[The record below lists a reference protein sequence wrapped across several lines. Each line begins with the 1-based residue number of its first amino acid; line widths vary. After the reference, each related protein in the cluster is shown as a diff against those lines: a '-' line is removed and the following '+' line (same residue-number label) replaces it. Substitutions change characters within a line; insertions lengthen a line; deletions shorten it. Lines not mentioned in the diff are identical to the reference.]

1 MSFSL
6 LFAGLLGAA
15 LAVGMAVGVAT
26 LLEKLTFGSIRPRLT
41 FFNQNKDDKGVDD
54 LLEENTILRD
64 RIYSLDE
71 KNQDLNEDVEELHRQ
86 KEYYLLLSTRRG
98 ATSRGTTVFAE
109 EENIKHSRDPSIS
122 SFNEDSPLAPRSGRR
137 RSASSSPTSSRRRH
151 HADGDLGDC
160 STRTNTR
167 SRRYARV
174 VEPSTSLS
182 GRRTVSQSPA
192 RHLGIP
198 GEVVGHGSITKKE
211 RRAREAARA
220 AEWARKRKEKKT
232 S

>member
-137 RSASSSPTSSRRRH
+137 NSASSSPTSSRCRH
-151 HADGDLGDC
+151 HADGELGDC

-192 RHLGIP
+192 RHLGS
-198 GEVVGHGSITKKE
+198 HGSITKKE

>member
-6 LFAGLLGAA
+6 LLVGLLGAA

-26 LLEKLTFGSIRPRLT
+26 LLEKLTFGTIRPRLI

-71 KNQDLNEDVEELHRQ
+71 KNQDLNEDVEELQRQ

-109 EENIKHSRDPSIS
+109 EENIKHSRD
-122 SFNEDSPLAPRSGRR
+122 
-137 RSASSSPTSSRRRH
+137 RSASSSPTTRH
-151 HADGDLGDC
+151 HADGDLGVC

-182 GRRTVSQSPA
+182 DRRATSQSPA

-220 AEWARKRKEKKT
+220 AEWARKRKERKT

>member
-64 RIYSLDE
+64 RIYSLEE

-98 ATSRGTTVFAE
+98 ATLRGTTVFAE
-109 EENIKHSRDPSIS
+109 EESIKHSRDPSIS

-137 RSASSSPTSSRRRH
+137 NSASSSPTSSRCRH
-151 HADGDLGDC
+151 HADGELGDC

-192 RHLGIP
+192 RHLGS
-198 GEVVGHGSITKKE
+198 HGSITKKE

>member
-64 RIYSLDE
+64 RIYSLEE

-109 EENIKHSRDPSIS
+109 EESIKHSRDPSIS

-137 RSASSSPTSSRRRH
+137 NSASSSPTSSRCRH
-151 HADGDLGDC
+151 HADGELGDC

-192 RHLGIP
+192 RHLGS
-198 GEVVGHGSITKKE
+198 HGSITKKE

>member
-1 MSFSL
+1 MSFSPL
-6 LFAGLLGAA
+6 LAGLLGAA
-15 LAVGMAVGVAT
+15 LAIGMAVVVAT
-26 LLEKLTFGSIRPRLT
+26 LLEKLTFGTIKPRLI
-41 FFNQNKDDKGVDD
+41 FFTQNKDDKGIDD

-71 KNQDLNEDVEELHRQ
+71 KNQDLNEDVEELQRQ

-122 SFNEDSPLAPRSGRR
+122 SFNEDSPLAPRFGRR
-137 RSASSSPTSSRRRH
+137 RSASSSPTNSRRRH
-151 HADGDLGDC
+151 HAGGDLGDC

-182 GRRTVSQSPA
+182 GRRTTSQSPA

-211 RRAREAARA
+211 RRARETARV

>member
-64 RIYSLDE
+64 RIYSLEE

-137 RSASSSPTSSRRRH
+137 NSASSSPTSSRCRH
-151 HADGDLGDC
+151 HADGELGDC

-192 RHLGIP
+192 RHLGS
-198 GEVVGHGSITKKE
+198 HGSITKKE

>member
-6 LFAGLLGAA
+6 LLAGLFGAA

-26 LLEKLTFGSIRPRLT
+26 LLEMLTFGTIRPRLI

-71 KNQDLNEDVEELHRQ
+71 KNQDLNEDVEDLQRQ

-109 EENIKHSRDPSIS
+109 EENIKHSRDSSIS

-137 RSASSSPTSSRRRH
+137 RSASSSPTTRH
-151 HADGDLGDC
+151 HADGDLGVC

-182 GRRTVSQSPA
+182 DRRTTSQSPA

-220 AEWARKRKEKKT
+220 AEWARKRKERKT